1 MVYFIINNIF
11 ILAWIAFLC
20 YLILSFYLLYYS
32 SFFQKTDEELMDL
45 FMKREFQLRIRYQQ
59 TSGTLFNPRSFVSQD
74 RLILSNGDRVKVILN
89 YDIMGYKIVR
99 VPDGF
104 VIREVEGVTINKALL
119 RQKAKNELKKLGA
132 TFERQPKSYR

>member
-1 MVYFIINNIF
+1 
-11 ILAWIAFLC
+11 
-20 YLILSFYLLYYS
+20 
-32 SFFQKTDEELMDL
+32 
-45 FMKREFQLRIRYQQ
+45 MKREFQLRIRYQQ